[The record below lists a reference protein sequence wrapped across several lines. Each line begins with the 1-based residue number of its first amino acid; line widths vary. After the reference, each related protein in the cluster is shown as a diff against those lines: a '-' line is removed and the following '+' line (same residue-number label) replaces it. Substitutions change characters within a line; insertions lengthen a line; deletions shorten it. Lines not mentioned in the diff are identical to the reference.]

1 LAGLVALATLRAL
14 LDLVLPVA
22 CAGCGAD
29 GSTWCPTCARD
40 LSGPPR
46 PTSPQPRPAGLPT
59 TWAVAAYTGA
69 VRAAVVAH
77 KEDGLRALGRP
88 LGTALAASLT
98 AAAAGADRRPDGA
111 GLLVVPA
118 PSRAAAVRARGDD
131 PTLRLARVAVSVAPA
146 GSGLVL
152 VPALRLARG
161 TADQAGLGVR
171 ARAENLAGAAR
182 VRPRLVSVVDGRP
195 VVVVDDVVTTGAT
208 LVEAARALAAAGA
221 DVVAAAVVAATPR
234 RGTGVSLGCGK
245 G

>member
-1 LAGLVALATLRAL
+1 MALATLRAL

-22 CAGCGAD
+22 CAGCGAA

-40 LSGPPR
+40 LSGPAR

-77 KEDGLRALGRP
+77 KEDGVRALGRP
-88 LGTALAASLT
+88 LGTALAAGLT
-98 AAAAGADRRPDGA
+98 AAAGADRRPDGA

-131 PTLRLARVAVSVAPA
+131 PTLRLAQVAVSVAP
-146 GSGLVL
+146 GGLVL

-182 VRPRLVSVVDGRP
+182 VRPRLVSVVQGRR

>member
-1 LAGLVALATLRAL
+1 VALATLRAL

-22 CAGCGAD
+22 CAGCGAA

-40 LSGPPR
+40 LSGPAR

-77 KEDGLRALGRP
+77 KEDGVRALSRP

-98 AAAAGADRRPDGA
+98 AATAATAADRRPDGA

-118 PSRAAAVRARGDD
+118 PSRAAAVRTRGDD

-182 VRPRLVSVVDGRP
+182 VRPRLVSVVQGRQ